1 MAKLTSSNNVIF
13 TLKNKHTTDR
23 LRINATIR
31 AKELRVINAEGA
43 NLGILSLEDALEK
56 AKESGLDLIEISPNA
71 KPPIAK
77 IMDYGRYKYEEG
89 KKQKKSK
96 QQSAETKVIQIKI
109 GTGEHDLALKAKKAS
124 EWLKEGHRIQLELFL
139 VGRTKY
145 MDETFLKDRMK
156 RILALISEPYKM
168 AHDIKKGPKGFV
180 TILEKETKKPAT
192 PTEEKI

>member
-1 MAKLTSSNNVIF
+1 MAELTSNNNVIS
-13 TLKNKHTTDR
+13 TLKNKNTTDR
-23 LRINATIR
+23 VRINETIR
-31 AKELRVINAEGA
+31 ANELRIIDSEGA
-43 NLGILSLEDALEK
+43 NLGIMSFSEALAK
-56 AKESGLDLIEISPNA
+56 AKELGQDLIEISPKA
-71 KPPIAK
+71 VPPIAK

-89 KKQKKSK
+89 KKQKKAK
-96 QQSAETKVIQIKI
+96 QQSTETKIVQIKI

-156 RILALISEPYKM
+156 RILALISEPYKL

-180 TILEKETKKPAT
+180 TILEKETKKPVIS
-192 PTEEKI
+192 TEAI